1 MVRRLRLRFHERPS
15 GRGDRSRGCRGVAL
29 LLAASL
35 PWLVTCGTPPSTD
48 LLTTH
53 PIQGGT
59 DDTTHTFAVG
69 IIIQM
74 AAGTALCS
82 GALLAPNLVAT
93 ARHCVAAIPA
103 GGAVTC
109 PDTKFGAVTSASN
122 IIVSTDASVLTSA
135 AKHIG
140 VSKVIVPSGT
150 DQTAVCGN
158 DIALL
163 ILSQNVSLPA
173 YVTPVLDPPMTDHTR
188 YSPTIT
194 AIGYGVS
201 SATDMTGASA
211 GTRRIKQDVALA
223 CIPNDP
229 TFTNCYPSRSFPM
242 TAAEFA
248 SGNAT
253 CEGDSGSDAYE
264 QDNFDAGRWVGF
276 GVLSRGASQGATCL
290 GGIYTRF
297 DAWSSLIVD
306 AATQAAMAGG
316 YDLPSWAMPGVAGDA
331 GTGSSD
337 AGNDAGGA
345 AVDAGRADGSA
356 TPDASGGGTGGAGA
370 SSGGAVG
377 SGGTRGSGGSV
388 GSGGGVG
395 SGGRFG
401 SGGSVGSGGRFGS
414 GGTVGSGGALGA
426 SDAGASSDGRADA
439 GTADGGAT
447 DASSQAD
454 GSGSVP
460 EGGLPTDA
468 SSGNDGG
475 ADARADGAMTGDAG
489 GGSGGSTEH
498 PGASGS
504 VGSSLGGC
512 SCATGGGGSPSSAVI
527 VLGLG
532 LGLISR
538 RQRRLRR

>member
-1 MVRRLRLRFHERPS
+1 MS
-15 GRGDRSRGCRGVAL
+15 TTNGRGEVVALPSREAVTAAPADSLVIAAAQAIAARGRVLLVLSGGSTPKALFELLATPPYAGRIDWTRTHVFWGDERCVPPDDRSSNYRMAREAL
-29 LLAASL
+29 LDKVPISPEAIHRMRGEDPPEQAAAAYEADLRALFGGGAPRFDVVLLGMGDNGHTASL
-35 PWLVTCGTPPSTD
+35 FPHLTAVRETSRWVVAEYVGEVKMWRITMTPPSTD
-48 LLTTH
+48 VLTTH

-59 DDTTHTFAVG
+59 DDTTHSFAVG

-242 TAAEFA
+242 PAAEFA
-248 SGNAT
+248 SGTAT

-264 QDNFDAGRWVGF
+264 QANFDAGRWVGF
-276 GVLSRGASQGATCL
+276 GVLSRGASQGSTCL

-297 DAWSSLIVD
+297 DAWSSLIID
-306 AATQAAMAGG
+306 AATQAATAGG
-316 YDLPSWAMPGVAGDA
+316 YDLPSWAMPGVVADA
-331 GTGSSD
+331 GTGAGD
-337 AGNDAGGA
+337 ASTDAGGA

-356 TPDASGGGTGGAGA
+356 TPDASGGGTGGA
-370 SSGGAVG
+370 
-377 SGGTRGSGGSV
+377 
-388 GSGGGVG
+388 
-395 SGGRFG
+395 
-401 SGGSVGSGGRFGS
+401 
-414 GGTVGSGGALGA
+414 
-426 SDAGASSDGRADA
+426 
-439 GTADGGAT
+439 
-447 DASSQAD
+447 
-454 GSGSVP
+454 
-460 EGGLPTDA
+460 
-468 SSGNDGG
+468 
-475 ADARADGAMTGDAG
+475 
-489 GGSGGSTEH
+489 
-498 PGASGS
+498 
-504 VGSSLGGC
+504 
-512 SCATGGGGSPSSAVI
+512 
-527 VLGLG
+527 
-532 LGLISR
+532 
-538 RQRRLRR
+538 